1 MNIAWRRP
9 CSLSSRAPARQAGQ
23 RYRAA
28 SRTTVRLTMWL
39 TARPVARPAAA
50 ARACSSLVA
59 ACALLTVR
67 GNVKDDTIVSNTT
80 NAASLFADGFI
91 FGVLRFRMTAL
102 RARNLGEINRRA
114 AAGQRYR

>member
-1 MNIAWRRP
+1 MNIALRRP
-9 CSLSSRAPARQAGQ
+9 CSFSSRAPARQAGQ

-39 TARPVARPAAA
+39 TARPAAP

-59 ACALLTVR
+59 ASALLTVR
-67 GNVKDDTIVSNTT
+67 GNVNDDTIASNTT

-91 FGVLRFRMTAL
+91 FGALHFRMTAL
-102 RARNLGEINRRA
+102 RARNLGEINGRA
-114 AAGQRYR
+114 AAGQRCRT